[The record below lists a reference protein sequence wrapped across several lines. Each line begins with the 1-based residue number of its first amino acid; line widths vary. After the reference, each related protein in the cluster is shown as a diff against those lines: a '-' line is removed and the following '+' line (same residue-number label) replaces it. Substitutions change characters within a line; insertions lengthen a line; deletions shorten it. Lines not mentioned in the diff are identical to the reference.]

1 MTLSADFQDGVSGGG
16 TFKDG
21 GLKSTA
27 AVSGTSTSFTIG
39 LVEGKVTDDIH
50 RGVIY
55 MGLDEIPDGAIVTSG
70 ILTLVVTLAA
80 GSGALDM
87 EAYRGSETD
96 WTESSSFPT
105 WAAKDGSNN
114 WSAAGGSITGTG
126 IDLGAMPSS
135 GGTIT
140 IDITALVRDAVD
152 NRSKVL
158 NLVLKGSAETEE
170 TFASITIKSG
180 DNSTTADRPLLAV
193 KYVAGGGA
201 SAKTRSASHP
211 GLGSGR
217 GKKRKR
223 LFRQ

>member
-21 GLKSTA
+21 ALKSTA
-27 AVSGTSTSFTIG
+27 NLSGTTTTATVGF
-39 LVEGKVTDDIH
+39 VEGKLADDIL
-50 RGVIY
+50 RAVIY

-70 ILTLVVTLAA
+70 ILTLVATLTA
-80 GSGALDM
+80 GSGALNY
-87 EAYRGSETD
+87 EAYRGSESD

-105 WAAKDGSNN
+105 WSAKDGSNN
-114 WSAAGGSITGTG
+114 WSAAGGSITGAA

-135 GGTIT
+135 TGAIT
-140 IDITALVRDAVD
+140 LDITALARDAVD
-152 NRSKVL
+152 NRGKVL
-158 NLVLKGSAETEE
+158 NMVLKGSAETGS
-170 TFASITIKSG
+170 TFASLTFKTG
-180 DNSTTADRPLLAV
+180 DNGTTADRPKLTV